1 MSVPNQMP
9 HNVSMRTR
17 LCEVLSLDLS
27 ELLTVRFGPEADL
40 AAYPKRSVG
49 TGGASRR
56 YVCAVP
62 SRRTSILGSMM
73 EPMEVNQDVKKRTQ
87 ISWDCLLRQR

>member
-27 ELLTVRFGPEADL
+27 ELLTVRFGPEVDL
-40 AAYPKRSVG
+40 PTGAGSRHKCFVVRSFHK
-49 TGGASRR
+49 
-56 YVCAVP
+56 
-62 SRRTSILGSMM
+62 L
-73 EPMEVNQDVKKRTQ
+73 
-87 ISWDCLLRQR
+87 